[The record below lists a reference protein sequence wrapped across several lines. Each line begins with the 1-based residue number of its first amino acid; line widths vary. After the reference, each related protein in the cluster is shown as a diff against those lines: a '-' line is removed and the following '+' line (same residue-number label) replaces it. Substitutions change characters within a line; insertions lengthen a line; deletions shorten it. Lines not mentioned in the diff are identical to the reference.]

1 MIYFDYT
8 ATTPIDK
15 DVLDTYIKM
24 QQHFFANSSSVHKLG
39 QESAHMIEIAKN
51 EIKNTLGIPNHEVI
65 FTSNATEANN
75 LAILGIAHKH
85 KKGKIIT
92 TKIEHPSVYE
102 VCRHLEEEGYT
113 VVYLDVDSTGKIDLE
128 QFDKEMTKDVILVS
142 IMWVNNIVGTIQPIE
157 AVIQKMNTFKK
168 AKLHVDAVQGLGKIQ
183 PAFDLSEVDLL
194 TFSAHK
200 LHGPKGIGCL
210 FLKENIDVARTLFGS
225 QTQRGIKP
233 GTMDVALPAS
243 CAKAIIKFVPQ
254 LHKNY
259 QKVEKLRDYLVSR
272 LEMIPNI
279 TIHSQK
285 DNCSPYIINVSV
297 TTVPSETLLRTLEAK
312 EIYVSSGSAC
322 SSKHR
327 KPEKTIFAMTKNDEL
342 ATHSIRISLATETK
356 KEEIDELIFVLKT
369 I

>member
-24 QQHFFANSSSVHKLG
+24 QKHFFANSSSIHRLG
-39 QESAHMIEIAKN
+39 QESAHMIEVAKN
-51 EIKNTLGIPNHEVI
+51 EIKHVLEIKNHEII

-92 TKIEHPSVYE
+92 TKIEHPSVFQ
-102 VCRHLEEEGYT
+102 VCKHLEEEGYN
-113 VVYLDVDSTGKIDLE
+113 VVYLDVDIYGKIDLNE
-128 QFDKEMTKDVILVS
+128 FDKEMTKDVILVT
-142 IMWVNNIVGTIQPIE
+142 IMWVNNIVGAIQPIDE
-157 AVIQKMNTFKK
+157 IIQKMKRFKK
-168 AKLHVDAVQGLGKIQ
+168 AKLHVDAVQGLGKIE
-183 PAFDLSEVDLL
+183 PKFDFNEIDLF

-210 FLKENIDVARTLFGS
+210 FMKDSLDLVRTLFGS

-243 CAKAIIKFVPQ
+243 CAKAIVKYVPQ
-254 LHKNY
+254 TNKNY
-259 QKVEKLRDYLVSR
+259 QKVQKLRDYLVDALCR
-272 LEMIPNI
+272 IPNV
-279 TIHSQK
+279 TVHSIK
-285 DNCSPYIINVSV
+285 EHCSPYIINMSM
-297 TTVPSETLLRTLEAK
+297 TQVPSETLLRTLESN

-322 SSKHR
+322 SSKQR
-327 KPEKTIFAMTKNDEL
+327 KPEKTILAMTKNEEL
-342 ATHSIRISLATETK
+342 ATHTIRISLSTETK
-356 KEEIDELIFVLKT
+356 KEEIDQLIQVLQT